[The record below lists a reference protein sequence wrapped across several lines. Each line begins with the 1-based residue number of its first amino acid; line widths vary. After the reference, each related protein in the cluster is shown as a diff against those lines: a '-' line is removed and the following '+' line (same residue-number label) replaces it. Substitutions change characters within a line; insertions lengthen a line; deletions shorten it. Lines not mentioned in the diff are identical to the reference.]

1 MNSLKDND
9 LEIYNLI
16 QKEKE
21 RQQEGFEMIASENIV
36 SDSVIEAQGSIL
48 TNKYSEGYP
57 GKRYYGGN
65 EVIDEIEILCQKRA
79 LCLFKLDEKEWG
91 VNVQPYSGSPANL
104 EVYNAILR
112 PHDRIMGLDLPSGGH
127 LSHGFYTNKKK
138 VSATSIFYESLPY
151 KLNKETELID
161 YDELEKQALNYNP
174 KILILGYSAYPRDL
188 DYERVKKI
196 TDKLGCYL
204 MMDMAHISGLVATQ
218 ELNNPFEY
226 CDIVTTTTHKTLRGP
241 RSGLIFFKKEVT
253 IYGEKIELTQKIN
266 DSVFPGLQ
274 GGPHNHIIAAVS
286 VALKEANTPEFKQY
300 IIQVK
305 KNAKYL
311 GQLFTKNNYKI
322 VTNGTDNHL
331 ILWDLRNTGISGNKM
346 EKILEY
352 VGISVNKNTILSDK
366 SAFSPNGIRIGLPAV
381 TTRGLKERNMEFIF
395 DIFDECVEISK
406 NIQNNV
412 GKKLKDFIKELYN
425 NKELQKLKLKVKIYA
440 NIFRIKGKYYI

>member
-36 SDSVIEAQGSIL
+36 SDSVLEAQGSIL

-274 GGPHNHIIAAVS
+274 GGPHNHIIAAVA

-366 SAFSPNGIRIGLPAV
+366 SAFSPNGIRIGLSAV

>member
-1 MNSLKDND
+1 MISLKKND
-9 LEIYNLI
+9 IEIYNLI
-16 QKEKE
+16 NEEKD
-21 RQQEGFEMIASENIV
+21 RQNNGFEMIASENIV
-36 SDSVIEAQGSIL
+36 SDSVLEAQGSIL

-57 GKRYYGGN
+57 GRRYYGGN
-65 EVIDEIEILCQKRA
+65 EVIDKIELLCQKRA
-79 LCLFKLDEKEWG
+79 LELFKLDENEWG

-104 EVYNAILR
+104 EVYNAILN

-151 KLNKETELID
+151 KLNKDTELID
-161 YDELEKQALNYNP
+161 YDELEKQAYNYNP

-218 ELNNPFEY
+218 ELNNPFKY

-241 RSGLIFFKKEVT
+241 RSGLIFYKKEVT

-274 GGPHNHIIAAVS
+274 GGPHNHIISAVA

-311 GQLFTKNNYKI
+311 GELFTKNDYNL
-322 VTNGTDNHL
+322 VTGGTENHL
-331 ILWDLRNTGISGNKM
+331 ILWDLRSTGISGNKM

-366 SAFSPNGIRIGLPAV
+366 SAFNPNGIRIGLPAV
-381 TTRGLKERNMEFIF
+381 TTRGLKEREMEFLF
-395 DIFDECVEISK
+395 DVFDECVEISQ
-406 NIQNNV
+406 NIQKNV
-412 GKKLKDFIKELYN
+412 GKKLKDFIIELD
-425 NKELQKLKLKVKIYA
+425 KSEELKKLKFKVKVYA
-440 NIFRIKGKYYI
+440 NIFKIKGKYYI

>member
-1 MNSLKDND
+1 MISLKKND
-9 LEIYNLI
+9 TEIYNLI
-16 QKEKE
+16 NEEKE
-21 RQQEGFEMIASENIV
+21 RQNNGFEMIASENIV
-36 SDSVIEAQGSIL
+36 SDSVLEAQGSIL

-65 EVIDEIEILCQKRA
+65 EVIDKIEILCQKRA
-79 LCLFKLDEKEWG
+79 LDLFKLDENEWG
-91 VNVQPYSGSPANL
+91 INVQPYSGSPANL
-104 EVYNAILR
+104 EVYNAILN

-151 KLNKETELID
+151 KLNQNTELID

-174 KILILGYSAYPRDL
+174 KVLILGYSAYPRDL

-204 MMDMAHISGLVATQ
+204 MMDMAHISGLVATE
-218 ELNNPFEY
+218 ELNNPFKY

-241 RSGLIFFKKEVT
+241 RSGLIFFKKEVN

-274 GGPHNHIIAAVS
+274 GGPHNHIISAVA

-311 GQLFTKNNYKI
+311 GELFIQNDYHL
-322 VTNGTDNHL
+322 VTNGTENHL
-331 ILWDLRNTGISGNKM
+331 LLWDLRNTKISGNKM

-381 TTRGLKERNMEFIF
+381 TTRGLKETEMEFLF
-395 DIFDECVEISK
+395 DIFNECVKISQ
-406 NIQNNV
+406 NIQINV
-412 GKKLKDFIKELYN
+412 GKKLKDFIIELDN
-425 NKELQKLKLKVKIYA
+425 REELKKLKFKVKVYA
-440 NIFRIKGKYYI
+440 NIFKIKGEYYN

>member
-1 MNSLKDND
+1 MISLKKND
-9 LEIYNLI
+9 TEIYNLI
-16 QKEKE
+16 NEEKE
-21 RQQEGFEMIASENIV
+21 RQNNGFEMIASENIV
-36 SDSVIEAQGSIL
+36 SDSVLEAQGSIL

-65 EVIDEIEILCQKRA
+65 EVIDKIEILCQKRA
-79 LCLFKLDEKEWG
+79 LDLFKLDENEWG
-91 VNVQPYSGSPANL
+91 INVQPYSGSPANL
-104 EVYNAILR
+104 EVYNAILN

-151 KLNKETELID
+151 KLNQNTELID

-174 KILILGYSAYPRDL
+174 KVLILGYSAYPRDL

-204 MMDMAHISGLVATQ
+204 MMDMAHISGLVATE
-218 ELNNPFEY
+218 ELNNPFKY

-241 RSGLIFFKKEVT
+241 RSGLIFFKKEVN

-274 GGPHNHIIAAVS
+274 GGPHNHIISAVA

-311 GQLFTKNNYKI
+311 GELFIQNDYHL
-322 VTNGTDNHL
+322 VTNGTENHL
-331 ILWDLRNTGISGNKM
+331 LLWDLRNTKISGNKM

-381 TTRGLKERNMEFIF
+381 TTRGLTEKEMEFLF
-395 DIFDECVEISK
+395 DIFNECVKISQ
-406 NIQNNV
+406 NIQINV
-412 GKKLKDFIKELYN
+412 GKKLKDFIIELDN
-425 NKELQKLKLKVKIYA
+425 REELKKLKFKVKVYA
-440 NIFRIKGKYYI
+440 NIFKIKGEYYN